1 MAFTV
6 VSSLILRIMLAR
18 ENARRDKDALASS
31 VAIASPRELP
41 TPVSEKASEV
51 ASSEKSDSASYEG
64 ILMHLDKD
72 LTDWEDKSFRY
83 SL

>member
-1 MAFTV
+1 MAFTM

-18 ENARRDKDALASS
+18 ENARRDKNSLASS
-31 VAIASPRELP
+31 AAMVPPRELP
-41 TPVSEKASEV
+41 APVSEKASEV
-51 ASSEKSDSASYEG
+51 ESSVKTDSASYEG
-64 ILMHLDKD
+64 IMHLDKD